1 MTNNNIKKELEGL
14 LNEAAEAHHAAYIE
28 KDGEDS
34 EWPIWY
40 AEYLHSRLGSLL
52 NADFTKSEL
61 VYLILLAEKERQLV
75 APGANWSNSL
85 SKFLLDRYE

>member
-1 MTNNNIKKELEGL
+1 MTNNNLRKELEGVL
-14 LNEAAEAHHAAYIE
+14 SEALEAHHTAFFE
-28 KDGEDS
+28 KDGDDP

-40 AEYLHSRLGSLL
+40 AEYLHARLGSML

-75 APGANWSNSL
+75 SPGANWSNSF
-85 SKFLLDRYE
+85 SKFLLDRYQ